1 MDTPGSGLDCM
12 SCRRATNRNKL
23 DVCVLWASVAKVVR
37 VLVVSQVRY
46 HVLWFDGFQVFGQSR
61 QQKAVRLDLE
71 CFDAESV
78 ASLLAL
84 INSSARIKVWITYSR
99 N

>member
-1 MDTPGSGLDCM
+1 M

-23 DVCVLWASVAKVVR
+23 DVCVLWASVARVVR
-37 VLVVSQVRY
+37 VLIVSHVRY

-71 CFDAESV
+71 CFDDVICPAMKIDVAE
-78 ASLLAL
+78 
-84 INSSARIKVWITYSR
+84 INIGIQPPKHKRQ
-99 N
+99 